1 MFALLAPTSVQLE
14 RSPSA
19 NGANVHELAKGMVVR
34 HATLGLGRVVALEP
48 TAIHVFFVEGE
59 RREAAK
65 LRLPAARVF
74 LSHAP
79 EAMDE
84 RLQGLAAFA
93 FDPDSGRWALERP
106 RPAAVRKSRKT

>member
-1 MFALLAPTSVQLE
+1 ME
-14 RSPSA
+14 
-19 NGANVHELAKGMVVR
+19 ELAKGMVVR

-74 LSHAP
+74 LSPAP
-79 EAMDE
+79 KVSDE
-84 RLQGLAAFA
+84 RLLDLAAFT
-93 FDPDSGRWALERP
+93 FDPGSGRWAPERP
-106 RPAAVRKSRKT
+106 RSTARQAKKT